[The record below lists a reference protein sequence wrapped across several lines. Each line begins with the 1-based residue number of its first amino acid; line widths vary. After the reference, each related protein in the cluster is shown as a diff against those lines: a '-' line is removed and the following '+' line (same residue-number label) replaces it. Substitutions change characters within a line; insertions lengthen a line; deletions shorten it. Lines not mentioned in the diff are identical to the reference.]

1 MQHKSAAPFNPTF
14 TMSLACFQ
22 APRPPA
28 AKRARSLK
36 QQETTMKKVMCIV
49 AIGMS
54 LLGSANL
61 AMAQSVP
68 DMGVVTG
75 SEANTAAH
83 FNGGDYTDG
92 SR

>member
-1 MQHKSAAPFNPTF
+1 
-14 TMSLACFQ
+14 
-22 APRPPA
+22 
-28 AKRARSLK
+28 
-36 QQETTMKKVMCIV
+36 MKKVLCIV